1 MTTTPSTTVP
11 TRLNDAPAPR
21 LRAALDERRLLFCG
35 VIVGILT
42 LIGLAVTVVFFA
54 TSHPTID
61 ATPVEAATG
70 FRDAA
75 GMVALATFLMVLP
88 FPFALLF
95 LGALDTVLH
104 RAAGGALVRATISAG
119 VAAFLIPVIGSL
131 VSSIAPAIGAAD
143 ASVAAGAVV
152 KAIDGVMPLS
162 VALAG
167 LPRAVFLIGVVVIL
181 ARAGLAGRG
190 LTITGYAIAGLGLV
204 GTATFFVQ
212 ALFPLAS
219 LSALLFV
226 VWISVLSVRLRRRSA
241 GNR

>member
-1 MTTTPSTTVP
+1 M
-11 TRLNDAPAPR
+11 
-21 LRAALDERRLLFCG
+21 LLSG
-35 VIVGILT
+35 LIVGVLT

-54 TSHPTID
+54 TSHPAID

-95 LGALDTVLH
+95 LGGLDAVLR
-104 RAAGGALVRATISAG
+104 RAAGGPLIRATVMAG
-119 VAAFLIPVIGSL
+119 VASFLIPVIGSL

-143 ASVAAGAVV
+143 TSAAAGAVV

-167 LPRAVFLIGVVVIL
+167 FPRAVFLIGVVVIL
-181 ARAGLAGRG
+181 ARAGLAGRA
-190 LTITGYAIAGLGLV
+190 LRVTGYSVAGLGLI

-226 VWISVLSVRLRRRSA
+226 AWISVLSVILRRRSA
-241 GNR
+241 DSDRARRV

>member
-1 MTTTPSTTVP
+1 M
-11 TRLNDAPAPR
+11 
-21 LRAALDERRLLFCG
+21 LLCG

-54 TSHPTID
+54 TSHPAID

-75 GMVALATFLMVLP
+75 DMVALATFLMVLP

-95 LGALDTVLH
+95 LGALDAVLH

-119 VAAFLIPVIGSL
+119 VAGFLIPVIGSL

-143 ASVAAGAVV
+143 TSVAAGAVV

-167 LPRAVFLIGVVVIL
+167 FPRAVFLIGVVVIL
-181 ARAGLAGRG
+181 ARAGLAGRA
-190 LTITGYAIAGLGLV
+190 LTVTGCAIAGLGLV

-219 LSALLFV
+219 LSALLLV
-226 VWISVLSVRLRRRSA
+226 VWISVLSVTLRRRSA
-241 GNR
+241 ANG